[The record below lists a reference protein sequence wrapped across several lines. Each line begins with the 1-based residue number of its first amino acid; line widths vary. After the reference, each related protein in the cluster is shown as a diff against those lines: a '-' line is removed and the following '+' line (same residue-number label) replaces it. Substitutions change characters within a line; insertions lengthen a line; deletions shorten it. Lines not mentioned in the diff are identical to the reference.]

1 MTMCTITLRA
11 PEGMIPYLTEEDDR
25 QVIARNAMLLYP
37 YIKNLSISRGRAAEI
52 LGVRKT
58 DLIEFYDSM
67 GIPYLNQSEEELE
80 ADLTNLREVLGKTQL
95 SSSKGGGIY
104 G

>member
-1 MTMCTITLRA
+1 MEGATMTTITISV
-11 PEGMIPYLTEEDDR
+11 PEGMIPYLTEENDR
-25 QVIARNAMLLYP
+25 QVFARNAMILYP
-37 YIKNLSISRGRAAEI
+37 HIKNLSISHGRAAEI

-80 ADLTNLREVLGKTQL
+80 ADLANLHEVLGKTQ
-95 SSSKGGGIY
+95 
-104 G
+104 

>member
-1 MTMCTITLRA
+1 MTTITISV

-25 QVIARNAMLLYP
+25 QVFARNAMILYP
-37 YIKNLSISRGRAAEI
+37 HIKNLSISNGRAAEI

-80 ADLTNLREVLGKTQL
+80 ADLANLREVLGNMR
-95 SSSKGGGIY
+95 
-104 G
+104 

>member
-1 MTMCTITLRA
+1 MTMPTITLCVPA
-11 PEGMIPYLTEEDDR
+11 GMVPYLTEEDDQ
-25 QVIARNAMLLYP
+25 QVYTRNAMILYP

-80 ADLTNLREVLGKTQL
+80 ADLTNLREVLGKTQ
-95 SSSKGGGIY
+95 
-104 G
+104 